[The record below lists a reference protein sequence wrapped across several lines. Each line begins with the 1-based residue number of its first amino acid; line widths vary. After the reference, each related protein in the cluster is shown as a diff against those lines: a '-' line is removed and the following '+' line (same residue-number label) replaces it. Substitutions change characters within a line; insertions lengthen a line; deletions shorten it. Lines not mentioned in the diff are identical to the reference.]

1 MNNKIPKKLKWVYC
15 MEDCS
20 WTLIWMANL
29 RFESW
34 MDSDTRDMKLVEEM
48 FEPTFF
54 HPIFPLT
61 LEIIYNRYGFLE
73 TCLFIFLLHD
83 YYIRWSV
90 ENFDLDSRK
99 PKVTRRLGL
108 IIVNSLIWKCHV

>member
-1 MNNKIPKKLKWVYC
+1 
-15 MEDCS
+15 
-20 WTLIWMANL
+20 
-29 RFESW
+29 

-73 TCLFIFLLHD
+73 TYLFIFLLHD
-83 YYIRWSV
+83 YIR
-90 ENFDLDSRK
+90 
-99 PKVTRRLGL
+99 
-108 IIVNSLIWKCHV
+108 